1 MMRLLFKGL
10 GLFVLIA
17 CLVWLGVLW
26 HWQSIR
32 HDMSTEDIVLYLGVL
47 PLGLFGFVLLA
58 RWAWQG
64 AAARADHRAAQA
76 RASSGVAAPA
86 PEAPMPADAARHA
99 TCQVLASALSC
110 AVAASARELLQAA
123 QAGKP
128 RPGLD
133 RSLRRADGLPAITA
147 RVAAADEA
155 VLTDALAAALTRLCL
170 RRPEFA
176 DREPAERLQ
185 RALGLLGAVL
195 AEALAALSPWAVEL
209 GGRAGE
215 PAEAGTGSGETATA
229 DTRSQVAGHATR
241 RAPAAPEP
249 PAVRVLVA
257 WPEGTDEFGRELARQ
272 WLADTLRGLGEGTVA
287 EERWRVH
294 AQAVGSGP
302 ELLLE
307 ADRVLQ
313 EQQRQG
319 REDLLLVA
327 ACHSDLDSHTVL
339 RLDDAQALF
348 GTTTPRGRVPGEA
361 AAALVLAAPGW
372 PADPMAD
379 QPLTHLHRPA
389 VGQRSKRIDAPG
401 RTSSDVAGLLLQQAL
416 AAARLEAAD
425 VHALATDADQHTP
438 RGPELFGAT
447 LAELPHLDAAEDLH
461 LAGPLCGHLGPCG
474 ALASVAMAVQHAADT
489 GQPCLAL
496 SVGDPIWRAAAV
508 ARPDSPAAAD
518 AAARTTA
525 TAA

>member
-26 HWQSIR
+26 RWQSTR
-32 HDMSTEDIVLYLGVL
+32 HDMSTEDIVLYLGLL

-58 RWAWQG
+58 RWAWQS
-64 AAARADHRAAQA
+64 AAARADHRAVQA
-76 RASSGVAAPA
+76 RATTGVAEPA
-86 PEAPMPADAARHA
+86 AEAPVPADAARHA
-99 TCQVLASALSC
+99 TCQVLAATLSC
-110 AVAASARELLQAA
+110 AAAGSARELLQAA

-133 RSLRRADGLPAITA
+133 SSLRRADGLPAITA

-155 VLTDALAAALTRLCL
+155 DIADALAAALTRLRL

-176 DREPAERLQ
+176 GREPAERLQ

-195 AEALAALSPWAVEL
+195 AEAMAALSPWALQL
-209 GGRAGE
+209 GGRAAE
-215 PAEAGTGSGETATA
+215 PVETGAGSGGAAAA
-229 DTRSQVAGHATR
+229 DTRSQVAAHATR
-241 RAPAAPEP
+241 RAPAMPEP
-249 PAVRVLVA
+249 SAVRVLVA

-272 WLADTLRGLGEGTVA
+272 WLTDTLRGLGEGTVA
-287 EERWRVH
+287 DERWRVH
-294 AQAVGSGP
+294 AQAAGSGP

-307 ADRVLQ
+307 ADRLLQ
-313 EQQRQG
+313 EQRRQG
-319 REDLLLVA
+319 REDLLLVV

-348 GTTTPRGRVPGEA
+348 GTGMPRGRVPGEA
-361 AAALVLAAPGW
+361 AAALVLADAGW
-372 PADPMAD
+372 PADPAAD
-379 QPLTHLHRPA
+379 RPPTHLHRPA
-389 VGQRSKRIDAPG
+389 IGQRSKSIDAPG
-401 RTSSDVAGLLLQQAL
+401 RTSSDVAVQLLQHAL
-416 AAARLEAAD
+416 AAARFDAAG
-425 VHALATDADQHTP
+425 VLALATDADQHTP

-461 LAGPLCGHLGPCG
+461 LAGPLCGHIGPCG

-489 GQPCLAL
+489 GQPCVAL
-496 SVGDPIWRAAAV
+496 SVGDPVWRAAAV

-518 AAARTTA
+518 AAAHTTL

>member
-26 HWQSIR
+26 HWQSSR
-32 HDMSTEDIVLYLGVL
+32 HEMSTEDIVLYLGML

-58 RWAWQG
+58 RWAWQS

-76 RASSGVAAPA
+76 QAATGVAELAA
-86 PEAPMPADAARHA
+86 EAPVPADAARHA
-99 TCQVLASALSC
+99 TCQVLAATLSC
-110 AVAASARELLQAA
+110 AAAASARELLQAA

-147 RVAAADEA
+147 RVASADEVDIA
-155 VLTDALAAALTRLCL
+155 EALAAAFTRLRL

-176 DREPAERLQ
+176 GREPGERLQ
-185 RALGLLGAVL
+185 RALGLLGPVL
-195 AEALAALSPWAVEL
+195 AEALAALSPWAVQL
-209 GGRAGE
+209 GGRAAE
-215 PAEAGTGSGETATA
+215 PAEAGAGGPAAT
-229 DTRSQVAGHATR
+229 DTRSQVIAHATR
-241 RAPAAPEP
+241 RAPAMPDP
-249 PAVRVLVA
+249 PVVRVLVA

-287 EERWRVH
+287 DERWRVH

-307 ADRVLQ
+307 ADRLLQ
-313 EQQRQG
+313 EQRRQG
-319 REDLLLVA
+319 RVDLLLVT

-348 GTTTPRGRVPGEA
+348 GTATPRGRVPGEA
-361 AAALVLAAPGW
+361 AAALVLADAGW
-372 PADPMAD
+372 PADPLAD
-379 QPLTHLHRPA
+379 HPPTHLHRPA
-389 VGQRSKRIDAPG
+389 VGQRSKSIDAPG
-401 RTSSDVAGLLLQQAL
+401 RTSSDVVVQLLRHAL
-416 AAARLEAAD
+416 AAARLEATQAP
-425 VHALATDADQHTP
+425 ALATDADQHTL

-447 LAELPHLDAAEDLH
+447 LAELPHLDAAEDLR

-489 GQPCLAL
+489 GQPCVAL
-496 SVGDPIWRAAAV
+496 SVGDPVWRAAAV
-508 ARPDSPAAAD
+508 ARPDSSAAAD
-518 AAARTTA
+518 AAVHTTP